1 MKTNLIYLIALA
13 GVLCTGFLINS
24 DKVAAAPVPS
34 PGAGTPP
41 IGKVVD
47 VTLVAWP
54 LSTQVT
60 EKINGTLISM
70 QSDWIIVAEGS
81 YEHWIPTAKVMEMKA
96 SR

>member
-1 MKTNLIYLIALA
+1 MKTIFICAIAVVGALCP
-13 GVLCTGFLINS
+13 GVLIHS
-24 DKVAAAPVPS
+24 DKADAAQVTT

-54 LSTQVT
+54 LSTQTT
-60 EKINGTLISM
+60 EKVNGTLVSM
-70 QSDWIIVAEGS
+70 QSDWIIVADGS
-81 YEHWIPTAKVMEMKA
+81 YEHWIPAGKVMEMKA